1 MADSREAIFTEH
13 RPQLFSIAYRMLGSA
28 ADTEDIVQ
36 DCYLRWRNVG
46 DADVQSPRQY
56 LTSIVTH
63 LCINHLQSARVRRE
77 QYIGPWLPEPV
88 VTRSLAD
95 PVELAESLTMA
106 FLVMLESLSPVE
118 RAVFLLSEV
127 FDYSMDETAAMVDKT
142 PANCRQILHR
152 ARQAVAQRKQRYV
165 VPDDSAEAVLK
176 RFEEAIRAGNIQEL
190 MNVLDQDVVLYGDGG
205 GKVQAALKPVRG
217 ATNVAKFFVGIA
229 KKGALDGIVPVFVE
243 LNRQPALI
251 NYVDGL
257 VRNAVVFD
265 MAEGRIRGIYSV
277 ANPEK
282 LEALNKENQS

>member
-1 MADSREAIFTEH
+1 
-13 RPQLFSIAYRMLGSA
+13 
-28 ADTEDIVQ
+28 
-36 DCYLRWRNVG
+36 
-46 DADVQSPRQY
+46 
-56 LTSIVTH
+56 
-63 LCINHLQSARVRRE
+63 
-77 QYIGPWLPEPV
+77 
-88 VTRSLAD
+88 
-95 PVELAESLTMA
+95 MA

-152 ARQAVAQRKQRYV
+152 ARQAVVQRKRRYV

-176 RFEEAIRAGNIQEL
+176 RFEDAIRGGDIQEL

-205 GKVQAALKPVRG
+205 GKVQAALNPVHG
-217 ATNVAKFFVGIA
+217 ARNVAKFFAGIA
-229 KKGALDGIVPVFVE
+229 KKGVLDGIVPVFVE

-257 VRNAVVFD
+257 VRNAIVFD
-265 MAEGRIRGIYSV
+265 IAEGRIRGIYSV